1 MSLSIFEGGVKVKK
15 IAAVFLLIAIVT
27 VFVSCGDGDKD
38 GNQTTLNTNQQ
49 NVESTTAGP
58 TEAQGIVLTTDPSKM
73 AYWGVTTGFIPTEY
87 TESTIP
93 TVSVPP
99 ISDNVERPI
108 PQISQVTNNT
118 DNTPSNNSNTN
129 NSGGTSNNSG
139 PTVSEI
145 TTPTDETPTEPV
157 QRMPKSVS
165 GTKTTSNDRKGEF
178 VEKASIEFSAN
189 GWDGGIV
196 SNSAN
201 VSVNYAGETFNVPC
215 SVSSALNGDYYEIV
229 ITVSSLKIPAGTG
242 GFTVTIPEGF
252 VKNTLD
258 TQYSMAVSA
267 SF

>member
-15 IAAVFLLIAIVT
+15 IAAIFLLIAIMT
-27 VFVSCGDGDKD
+27 VFVSCSDGDKD

-118 DNTPSNNSNTN
+118 DNTPSNNGSTN

-145 TTPTDETPTEPV
+145 TTPTEETPTEPV
-157 QRMPKSVS
+157 QRMPKSIS
-165 GTKTTSNDRKGEF
+165 GGTKSVTPDGKTAILDVPVSN
-178 VEKASIEFSAN
+178 
-189 GWDGGIV
+189 WDGGIV
-196 SNSAN
+196 SNSGK
-201 VSVNYAGETFNVPC
+201 VSVSYLGDTYTVPC
-215 SVSSALNGDYYEIV
+215 SVSATPNGDVYEV
-229 ITVSSLKIPAGTG
+229 IITITSLKIPEGSTG
-242 GFTVTIPEGF
+242 FIVTIPEGF
-252 VKNTLD
+252 IKNTFD
-258 TQYSMAVSA
+258 TQYSMAA
-267 SF
+267 SVTF